1 MFHIF
6 IHLYTFL
13 LNMEIGTLEIFR
25 GHIINMDYLS
35 FFNKLTNEISRLQS
49 FRTYVQVFF
58 VAQQSETK
66 SEVNLH

>member
-1 MFHIF
+1 M
-6 IHLYTFL
+6 
-13 LNMEIGTLEIFR
+13 NMEMATLEICDLFG

-35 FFNKLTNEISRLQS
+35 FFSKLTNEISRLQS